1 MRAATQFFGGRVCL
15 DFANTI
21 DWRTSD
27 KPQEL
32 LPDYTALLA
41 WGKARGILQGHTVKR
56 LREQAEA
63 QAAAAAV
70 AMQEARTL
78 RSDILKTA
86 EALFRGS
93 HVPLAK
99 INRWLSAVPAQPR
112 MAKNGTVYTHNMSGR
127 RLEEPLWPVL
137 WSVTALL
144 ASEDVARVRC
154 CQARGCGWF
163 FVDESPHGSRVW
175 CSNNACGNR
184 VRAQRAYAK
193 RRSKSSV

>member
-32 LPDYTALLA
+32 LPDYAALLS
-41 WGKARGILQGHTVKR
+41 WGKARGILRAHTVKR
-56 LREQAEA
+56 LRKQAIA
-63 QAAAAAV
+63 RAAATGV

-86 EALFRGS
+86 DALSRGS
-93 HVPLAK
+93 RVPLSK
-99 INRWLSAVPAQPR
+99 IYRWLNAVPAQPR
-112 MAKNGTVYTHNMSGR
+112 LVKNNAVYTHNMSGG

-137 WSVTALL
+137 WSLTALL

-154 CQARGCGWF
+154 CQAHGCGWF